1 MSKKPN
7 MNTPRPSSENLDAE
21 IREAMRLEGWLI
33 PETVEDVLKA
43 EREFESNAISLP
55 AELRDVSAVFRNAE
69 RPLKLVRSLPHAI
82 SESVMENLAR
92 AARNGSPL
100 TAEIEERMQQ
110 DRARAERKHD
120 K

>member
-7 MNTPRPSSENLDAE
+7 MNTPRPSSENLDDE
-21 IREAMRLEGWLI
+21 IREAMRLEGWLV

-43 EREFESNAISLP
+43 EREFESNQIPLP
-55 AELRDVSAVFRNAE
+55 AELLDVAAVLRNVE
-69 RPLKLVRSLPHAI
+69 RPLKLVRSVPHAI
-82 SESVMENLAR
+82 NDNVMENLAR

-100 TAEIEERMQQ
+100 SAEIEEQMRQ